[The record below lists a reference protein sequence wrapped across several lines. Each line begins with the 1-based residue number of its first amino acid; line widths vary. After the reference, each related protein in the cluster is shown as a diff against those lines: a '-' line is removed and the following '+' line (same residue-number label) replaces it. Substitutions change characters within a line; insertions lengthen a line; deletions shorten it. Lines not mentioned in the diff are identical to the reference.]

1 MCIRELNPQS
11 ENITNELNMRLISES
26 GFADKGK
33 KLVLQAEEKEDLFA
47 LYNIIN
53 ADDELLFRKQV
64 SHKGEKKGE
73 GARKVQ
79 VQTVKMRVVSS
90 EFEPWNE
97 SLRYKGITVEPD
109 ETWNNPD
116 LSGGMFFAFEIDYKY
131 SFTLFKYEYTDFC
144 AKTIKD
150 ACNVDLKTDIGAVV
164 LQEGVAHV
172 CAVTPY
178 HTSLKSKITANLAK
192 KKRGVDIM
200 KNDSKL
206 DKFYHQIIENMIRH
220 FDFNKL
226 KLILLC
232 SPGFFAQ
239 NLYDNLMAYASEKK
253 LADIIKN
260 KAKIVVAH
268 CSTGYIQS
276 ISEVMKNPSY
286 KQLLSETKTF
296 NEAQVFDDFMDHL
309 NKEDF
314 KAWYGLKEI
323 QKANGIAAID
333 ALMISD
339 SLLRSDYL
347 DERKLYSD
355 LTASVE
361 RSGGKVIV
369 FSSMNQTGE
378 ELNRLTGVACILKY
392 PVYDLDETEND
403 DDSDDSDEDSD

>member
-1 MCIRELNPQS
+1 
-11 ENITNELNMRLISES
+11 
-26 GFADKGK
+26 
-33 KLVLQAEEKEDLFA
+33 
-47 LYNIIN
+47 
-53 ADDELLFRKQV
+53 
-64 SHKGEKKGE
+64 
-73 GARKVQ
+73 
-79 VQTVKMRVVSS
+79 
-90 EFEPWNE
+90 
-97 SLRYKGITVEPD
+97 
-109 ETWNNPD
+109 
-116 LSGGMFFAFEIDYKY
+116 
-131 SFTLFKYEYTDFC
+131 
-144 AKTIKD
+144 
-150 ACNVDLKTDIGAVV
+150 
-164 LQEGVAHV
+164 
-172 CAVTPY
+172 
-178 HTSLKSKITANLAK
+178 
-192 KKRGVDIM
+192 M

-323 QKANGIAAID
+323 QKANDIAAID

-361 RSGGKVIV
+361 RSGV
-369 FSSMNQTGE
+369 
-378 ELNRLTGVACILKY
+378 RLLY
-392 PVYDLDETEND
+392 FLQ
-403 DDSDDSDEDSD
+403 

>member
-1 MCIRELNPQS
+1 
-11 ENITNELNMRLISES
+11 
-26 GFADKGK
+26 
-33 KLVLQAEEKEDLFA
+33 
-47 LYNIIN
+47 
-53 ADDELLFRKQV
+53 
-64 SHKGEKKGE
+64 
-73 GARKVQ
+73 
-79 VQTVKMRVVSS
+79 MRVVSS

-276 ISEVMKNPSY
+276 ISEVMKILATNNYYPRPR
-286 KQLLSETKTF
+286 
-296 NEAQVFDDFMDHL
+296 HL
-309 NKEDF
+309 MKH
-314 KAWYGLKEI
+314 K
-323 QKANGIAAID
+323 
-333 ALMISD
+333 
-339 SLLRSDYL
+339 
-347 DERKLYSD
+347 
-355 LTASVE
+355 
-361 RSGGKVIV
+361 
-369 FSSMNQTGE
+369 FSMTSWT
-378 ELNRLTGVACILKY
+378 I
-392 PVYDLDETEND
+392 
-403 DDSDDSDEDSD
+403 

>member
-1 MCIRELNPQS
+1 MLIVRSNSPK
-11 ENITNELNMRLISES
+11 IYKIALISES

-144 AKTIKD
+144 SKTIKD

-323 QKANGIAAID
+323 QKANDIAAID

-361 RSGGKVIV
+361 RSGV
-369 FSSMNQTGE
+369 
-378 ELNRLTGVACILKY
+378 RLLY
-392 PVYDLDETEND
+392 FRQ
-403 DDSDDSDEDSD
+403 